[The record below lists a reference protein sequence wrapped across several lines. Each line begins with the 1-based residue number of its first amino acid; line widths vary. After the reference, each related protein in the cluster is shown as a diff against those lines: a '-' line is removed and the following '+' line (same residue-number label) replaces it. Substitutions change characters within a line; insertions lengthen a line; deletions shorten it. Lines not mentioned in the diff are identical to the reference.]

1 MSDHASDRHHTARG
15 ERTRRRI
22 IDAATELFSR
32 CGYWGVSLGDV
43 AERAG
48 LTHAGVLHHF
58 PSREAVLLHVL
69 SRREEVDAP
78 LLTMPGPGPRELV
91 DSLVRTVERDTAEPT
106 LAALHATLA
115 AEATDPAHPAH
126 EYFVGRYRSLRDRLV
141 PALADL
147 MDEREGREGG
157 EGGEGPTPEIAAQQ
171 LVALADGLRVQWLLD
186 PGAVDMR
193 AAVVA
198 FLRTLGI
205 AVGEP
210 PAPGTGG
217 TSPGK
222 R

>member
-1 MSDHASDRHHTARG
+1 MTDHERDRHHTAQG

-69 SRREEVDAP
+69 SRRDEVDAP
-78 LLTMPGPGPRELV
+78 LLTAPGLGHRELV
-91 DSLVRTVERDTAEPT
+91 DNVVRMVERN
-106 LAALHATLA
+106 AAAPGLVSLHATLA

-126 EYFVGRYRSLRDRLV
+126 EYFVGRYRNLRDHLA
-141 PALADL
+141 PALAGL
-147 MDEREGREGG
+147 LGEREG
-157 EGGEGPTPEIAAQQ
+157 PAAEIAAQQ
-171 LVALADGLRVQWLLD
+171 LVALTDGLQVQWLLD

-193 AAVVA
+193 AAVVS

-205 AVGEP
+205 AAEEP
-210 PAPGTGG
+210 PGPASAGPG
-217 TSPGK
+217 PGA

>member
-1 MSDHASDRHHTARG
+1 MTDHESDRHHTAQG

-32 CGYWGVSLGDV
+32 CGLWGVSLGDI

-69 SRREEVDAP
+69 SRRDEWDAP
-78 LLTMPGPGPRELV
+78 LLTAPGLDHRELV
-91 DSLVRTVERDTAEPT
+91 DNIVRMVERDTATPDPVS
-106 LAALHATLA
+106 LHVTLA

-126 EYFVGRYRSLRDRLV
+126 EYFVGRYRNLRDHLV

-147 MDEREGREGG
+147 LG
-157 EGGEGPTPEIAAQQ
+157 ESGGPTPEIAAQQ
-171 LVALADGLRVQWLLD
+171 IVALTDGLRVQWLLD

-205 AVGEP
+205 KVEEP
-210 PAPGTGG
+210 PGP
-217 TSPGK
+217 P
-222 R
+222 